1 MNLESRN
8 TQSSKVL
15 SDWEIEVLDKGL
27 GFSPTPSFTNEA
39 DLKRDSAD
47 FSRKM
52 RCKWHFRNDIIE
64 DFSETPAFHIKSAWN
79 PPQGH
84 PALEML
90 LIQMEADVFSLLPG
104 NTTRYNLTKEECLAM
119 RRLAEDRSFVI
130 KPAEKGSYVVVWERP
145 GYLLEAEKH
154 FSDSN
159 TYKEV
164 KFADNEHVKLVE
176 ESNRMFKRLLLKK
189 FIFLEE

>member
-52 RCKWHFRNDIIE
+52 RCKWHFRNDNTE
-64 DFSETPAFHIKSAWN
+64 NFNQTPAFRNKSTWN
-79 PPQGH
+79 PPQPH
-84 PALEML
+84 SALEMFL
-90 LIQMEADVFSLLPG
+90 SHIEADVFSLLPG
-104 NTTRYNLTKEECLAM
+104 NTTRDNLTKEEFLAI
-119 RRLAEDRSFVI
+119 RELAEDLSIVI
-130 KPAEKGSYVVVWERP
+130 KK
-145 GYLLEAEKH
+145 
-154 FSDSN
+154 
-159 TYKEV
+159 
-164 KFADNEHVKLVE
+164 
-176 ESNRMFKRLLLKK
+176 
-189 FIFLEE
+189 